1 MYELVINGRTVFT
14 ASSKDDRRMAELFD
28 FYRSRK
34 QLFNIWHIAV
44 LNGDEHFYF
53 EG

>member
-1 MYELVINGRTVFT
+1 MYELVINGRTIYTT
-14 ASSKDDRRMAELFD
+14 ANKDDRRMAELFD
-28 FYRSRK
+28 FYRTRK

-44 LNGDEHFYF
+44 LNGEAQFYF